1 MTTTNKTTVQIFS
14 DPGSDV
20 RVKLQ
25 GASTR
30 WPEQLPSVDD
40 GDTILS
46 T

>member
-1 MTTTNKTTVQIFS
+1 MTTTNKTAVQIFS

-25 GASTR
+25 GARTR

-40 GDTILS
+40 GYTTLS
-46 T
+46 S